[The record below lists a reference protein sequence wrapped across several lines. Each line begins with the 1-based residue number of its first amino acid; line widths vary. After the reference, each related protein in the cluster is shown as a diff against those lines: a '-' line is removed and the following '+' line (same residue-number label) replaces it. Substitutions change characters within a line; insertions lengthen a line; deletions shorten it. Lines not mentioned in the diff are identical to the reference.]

1 MRTTRATTERNELM
15 KKSLQKSW
23 NFVKRHNEAVVVAV
37 IATLAITQQHK
48 SIKALNEFL
57 DQKGLTDEYYTVE

>member
-15 KKSLQKSW
+15 KKNLQKSW

>member
-1 MRTTRATTERNELM
+1 M